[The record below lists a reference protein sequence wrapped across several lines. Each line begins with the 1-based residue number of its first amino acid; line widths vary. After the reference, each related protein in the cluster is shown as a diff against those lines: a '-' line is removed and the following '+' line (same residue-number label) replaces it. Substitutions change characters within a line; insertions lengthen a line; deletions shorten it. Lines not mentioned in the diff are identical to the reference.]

1 MFNEAVKLFN
11 EGKIKD
17 SKIIIESELKKNPKD
32 NNNHYLLGLIY
43 LKLNDTDNALNSLS
57 YAQLLDNSIR
67 NSFAYAEA
75 LTKKRLFHKSVNC
88 YENILLKDKYHE
100 PTLVNLSYIYF
111 LLEDYKKT
119 ESLLLKVISRNNIN
133 HVAYKNLGDLY
144 RRINNFKKAMT
155 NYEAAKKLD
164 KNNQEIDKGI
174 SLILL
179 KQKKYNEAWYYYESR
194 IYSRQNKGALFLK
207 IKNNI
212 LKDNQLNQK
221 KMAVVSE
228 QGLGENILFSSI
240 YNDLIKINPSTI
252 FISDPRLKLIFTRSF
267 KDFEFID
274 NSDSSKIDQ
283 LITENYKFIYAGSL
297 GQYFRRS
304 ITDFSGKSFLKVDS
318 QKVKKYKSFLT
329 KQGFKKYVGISWK
342 SSAKN
347 RGEKSVQLKNLLS
360 LFDLKDIGFVNLQYG
375 DNNNDLKDINLL
387 EKIINISDLDLY
399 NEIDDVIALIKC
411 LDLVVTTPN
420 VNVHFAGAIGK
431 SCMVLS
437 PLYNEV
443 FMYSDLNDGKCE
455 WYKNQKTMVIE
466 NNLEKKIEIIIQELN
481 LNKF

>member
-1 MFNEAVKLFN
+1 ML
-11 EGKIKD
+11 KI
-17 SKIIIESELKKNPKD
+17 L
-32 NNNHYLLGLIY
+32 NNNKIN
-43 LKLNDTDNALNSLS
+43 KLA
-57 YAQLLDNSIR
+57 I
-67 NSFAYAEA
+67 
-75 LTKKRLFHKSVNC
+75 
-88 YENILLKDKYHE
+88 I
-100 PTLVNLSYIYF
+100 
-111 LLEDYKKT
+111 
-119 ESLLLKVISRNNIN
+119 
-133 HVAYKNLGDLY
+133 
-144 RRINNFKKAMT
+144 
-155 NYEAAKKLD
+155 
-164 KNNQEIDKGI
+164 
-174 SLILL
+174 
-179 KQKKYNEAWYYYESR
+179 
-194 IYSRQNKGALFLK
+194 
-207 IKNNI
+207 
-212 LKDNQLNQK
+212 
-221 KMAVVSE
+221 SE
-228 QGLGENILFSSI
+228 QGLGDQILFGSMFK
-240 YNDLIKINPSTI
+240 DLIKINTKI
-252 FISDPRLKLIFTRSF
+252 KIIINKRLINIFTRSF

-347 RGEKSVQLKNLLS
+347 RGEKSVQLKNLIS

-399 NEIDDVIALIKC
+399 NEIDDVIALIEC

-466 NNLEKKIEIIIQELN
+466 NNLDSTLLKMKN
-481 LNKF
+481 LINSL

>member
-1 MFNEAVKLFN
+1 M
-11 EGKIKD
+11 
-17 SKIIIESELKKNPKD
+17 
-32 NNNHYLLGLIY
+32 
-43 LKLNDTDNALNSLS
+43 
-57 YAQLLDNSIR
+57 
-67 NSFAYAEA
+67 
-75 LTKKRLFHKSVNC
+75 
-88 YENILLKDKYHE
+88 
-100 PTLVNLSYIYF
+100 
-111 LLEDYKKT
+111 
-119 ESLLLKVISRNNIN
+119 LLKVISRNNIN

-144 RRINNFKKAMT
+144 RRINNFKKAMI
-155 NYEAAKKLD
+155 NYETAKKLD
-164 KNNQEIDKGI
+164 KNNKEIDKGI

-194 IYSRQNKGALFLK
+194 IYSRQNKGALFSK

-347 RGEKSVQLKNLLS
+347 RGEKSVQLKNLIS

-399 NEIDDVIALIKC
+399 NEIDDVIALIEC

-466 NNLEKKIEIIIQELN
+466 NNLDSTLLKMKN
-481 LNKF
+481 LINSL

>member
-1 MFNEAVKLFN
+1 MDKLFN
-11 EGKIKD
+11 EALEAFNNGNIK
-17 SKIIIESELKKNPKD
+17 K
-32 NNNHYLLGLIY
+32 
-43 LKLNDTDNALNSLS
+43 
-57 YAQLLDNSIR
+57 SI
-67 NSFAYAEA
+67 N
-75 LTKKRLFHKSVNC
+75 L
-88 YENILLKDKYHE
+88 YENILKKQPDKE
-100 PTLVNLSYIYF
+100 VVLNNLAYAYF
-111 LLEDYKKT
+111 LIDDYKKS
-119 ESLLLKVISRNNIN
+119 EKFILKSIEKNSSNP
-133 HVAYKNLGDLY
+133 YLYYNLGNLY
-144 RRINNFKKAMT
+144 KRTNN
-155 NYEAAKKLD
+155 LD
-164 KNNQEIDKGI
+164 KALSNYNKAISIDPKNYDFLYNKGY
-174 SLILL
+174 ILL
-179 KQKKYNEAWYYYESR
+179 KQKKYNIAWDFFENRIKTNIFQDAFSKKIES
-194 IYSRQNKGALFLK
+194 QLLKNKSLLK
-207 IKNNI
+207 ILNNNKI
-212 LKDNQLNQK
+212 NKL
-221 KMAVVSE
+221 AIISE
-228 QGLGENILFSSI
+228 QGLGDQILFGSMFK
-240 YNDLIKINPSTI
+240 DLIKINTRI
-252 FISDPRLKLIFTRSF
+252 KIIINKRLINIFTRSF

-347 RGEKSVQLKNLLS
+347 RGEKSVQLKNLIS

-399 NEIDDVIALIKC
+399 NEIDDVIALIEC

-466 NNLEKKIEIIIQELN
+466 NNLDSTLLKMKN
-481 LNKF
+481 LINSL

>member
-1 MFNEAVKLFN
+1 MDKLFN
-11 EGKIKD
+11 EDLEAFNNGNIK
-17 SKIIIESELKKNPKD
+17 
-32 NNNHYLLGLIY
+32 
-43 LKLNDTDNALNSLS
+43 
-57 YAQLLDNSIR
+57 QSI
-67 NSFAYAEA
+67 N
-75 LTKKRLFHKSVNC
+75 L
-88 YENILLKDKYHE
+88 YENILKKQPDKE
-100 PTLVNLSYIYF
+100 VVLNNLAYAYF
-111 LLEDYKKT
+111 LIDDYKKS
-119 ESLLLKVISRNNIN
+119 EKFILKSIEKNSSNP
-133 HVAYKNLGDLY
+133 YLYYNLGNLY
-144 RRINNFKKAMT
+144 KRTNN
-155 NYEAAKKLD
+155 LD
-164 KNNQEIDKGI
+164 KALSNYNKAISIDPKNYDFLYNKGY
-174 SLILL
+174 ILL
-179 KQKKYNEAWYYYESR
+179 KQKKYNIAWDFFENRIKTNIFQDAFSKKIES
-194 IYSRQNKGALFLK
+194 QLLKNKSLLK
-207 IKNNI
+207 MLNNKFNKLVI
-212 LKDNQLNQK
+212 I
-221 KMAVVSE
+221 SE
-228 QGLGENILFSSI
+228 QGLGDQILFGSMFK
-240 YNDLIKINPSTI
+240 DLIKINTRI
-252 FISDPRLKLIFTRSF
+252 KIIINKRLINIFTRSF

-347 RGEKSVQLKNLLS
+347 RGEKSVQLKNLIS

-399 NEIDDVIALIKC
+399 NEIDDVIALIEC

-466 NNLEKKIEIIIQELN
+466 NNLDSTLLKMKN
-481 LNKF
+481 LINSL